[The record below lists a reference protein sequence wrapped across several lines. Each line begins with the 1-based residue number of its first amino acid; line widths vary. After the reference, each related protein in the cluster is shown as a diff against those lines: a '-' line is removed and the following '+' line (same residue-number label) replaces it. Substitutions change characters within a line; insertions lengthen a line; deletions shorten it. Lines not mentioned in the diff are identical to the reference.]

1 MDQDQ
6 SEQWI
11 RRKFMTRPRNRSNTG
26 FTLIE
31 LLVVIAIIGI
41 LATLLMPALLKAK
54 EKANQTKCLNN
65 LKQMGVAAIQYSDDK
80 RFFPHKT
87 AISKLDGGFDAD
99 TGVRCIRAL
108 AFYNYNDNPES
119 FICPSSPDQF
129 KPLEPAAK
137 SDIRNFYW
145 TGGNVQS
152 SFTESPIYNSG
163 GAGDQPLG
171 QMTDLSYG
179 WTKRGLT
186 TNSQSTNL
194 VAGDKARVLST
205 TDDGGTGTQSGSK
218 HTGNAIGNH
227 KDCILVVC
235 VDAHTQRL
243 TPNGDQITTLNVAA
257 ITASPPGGYL
267 GVLQDDES
275 ASQ

>member
-1 MDQDQ
+1 M
-6 SEQWI
+6 I
-11 RRKFMTRPRNRSNTG
+11 RPRNKG

-54 EKANQTKCLNN
+54 EKANQTKCGNN
-65 LKQMGVAAIQYSDDK
+65 LKQMGMAAIQYSDDK

-87 AISKLDGGFDAD
+87 SISKLDGGFDTD
-99 TGVRCIRAL
+99 TGVRCIRAM

-137 SDIRNFYW
+137 NDIRNFYW
-145 TGGNVQS
+145 TGGSVQS
-152 SFTESPIYNSG
+152 NLTESPIYNSG
-163 GAGDQPLG
+163 GAGDQALG
-171 QMTDLSYG
+171 QMIDLSYG

-186 TNSQSTNL
+186 TNSQSTNM
-194 VAGDKARVLST
+194 VAGDKSRVLAG
-205 TDDGGTGTQSGSK
+205 DDSALATGGAGK
-218 HTGNAIGNH
+218 HKDNSIGNH
-227 KDCILVVC
+227 KDCMLVVC

-243 TPNGDQITTLNVAA
+243 TPNGDQVTTANVAA
-257 ITASPPGGYL
+257 TTSSPPGGFL
-267 GVLQDDES
+267 GVLQDDEA
-275 ASQ
+275 ASN

>member
-1 MDQDQ
+1 M
-6 SEQWI
+6 I
-11 RRKFMTRPRNRSNTG
+11 RPRNKG

-54 EKANQTKCLNN
+54 EKANQTKCTNN
-65 LKQMGVAAIQYSDDK
+65 LKQIGMAAIQYSDDK

-87 AISKLDGGFDAD
+87 AISKLDGGFDTDIGA
-99 TGVRCIRAL
+99 RMMRSL

-137 SDIRNFYW
+137 QDIRNFYW

-163 GAGDQPLG
+163 GAGDQALG
-171 QMTDLSYG
+171 QMLDLSYG

-194 VAGDKARVLST
+194 VAGDKARIQAT
-205 TDDGGTGTQSGSK
+205 TDDGGTGTQGGAK
-218 HTGNAIGNH
+218 HTNNAIGNH
-227 KDCILVVC
+227 KDCMLVVC
-235 VDAHTQRL
+235 VDAHTIRL
-243 TPNGDQITTLNVAA
+243 TPNGDQITTANVALA
-257 ITASPPGGYL
+257 QTTPSIGGYL
-267 GVLQDDES
+267 GVLQDDEGGS
-275 ASQ
+275 N

>member
-1 MDQDQ
+1 M
-6 SEQWI
+6 I
-11 RRKFMTRPRNRSNTG
+11 RPRNKG

-54 EKANQTKCLNN
+54 EKANQTKCGNN
-65 LKQMGVAAIQYSDDK
+65 LKQLGMAAIQYSDDK

-87 AISKLDGGFDAD
+87 SISRLDGGFDSDIGA
-99 TGVRCIRAL
+99 RLIRAL

-129 KPLEPAAK
+129 KPLEPQAK

-145 TGGNVQS
+145 TTGSAPQS
-152 SFTESPIYNSG
+152 SVTESPIYNSG

-171 QMTDLSYG
+171 QMVDLSYG

-186 TNSQSTNL
+186 TNSQSTNF
-194 VAGDKARVLST
+194 VAGDKARIQTT
-205 TDDGGTGTQSGSK
+205 TDDGGTGTQSGAK
-218 HTGNAIGNH
+218 HKDNAIGNH
-227 KDCILVVC
+227 KDCMLVVC

-243 TPNGDQITTLNVAA
+243 TPNGDQITTNNVAA
-257 ITASPPGGYL
+257 ATSSPPGGYL
-267 GVLQDDES
+267 GVLQDDEQG
-275 ASQ
+275 SQ